1 VILPVYNEE
10 GDVERSVARVQDFLE
25 RGFPFTY
32 RITIAGNASAD
43 DTWAV
48 ARRLAATVQAPANA
62 CSRSLIRSPASSMPT
77 E

>member
-1 VILPVYNEE
+1 VVLPVYYEE
-10 GDVERSVARVQDFLE
+10 DSIQRSVLRLHDFLG

-32 RITIAGNASAD
+32 RITIADNGSTD

-48 ARRLAATVQAPANA
+48 ARHLAAAVQATANA